1 MSVVTI
7 KELLD
12 AGVHF
17 GHPAS
22 RWHPR
27 MAQYIFTKRN
37 GVHII
42 DVRKTAESMIEAH
55 YFLKKTAASGG
66 VILYVG
72 TKRQA
77 KDAIRREAGR
87 VGTPFV
93 AERWLGGTLTNL
105 DTIRQQIKRLEEL
118 ERTEASGELEQF
130 TKKMLSSFK
139 REKRKVVRNLEGIR
153 TMTKLPQVLLVIDPK
168 VEDIAVKE
176 ARSLRIPVVAI
187 LDTDS
192 DPKPIDI
199 PIPANDDAMK
209 SIDLLLSRLSDAII
223 EGKGNRGG
231 AVPVTTQGFS
241 SEELAKIAAKAA
253 AVVKPA
259 TAAAAVVKPATAAAD
274 APAKKPRNKRPAGA
288 EVSDDE
294 SGGRPKT

>member
-1 MSVVTI
+1 
-7 KELLD
+7 
-12 AGVHF
+12 
-17 GHPAS
+17 
-22 RWHPR
+22 
-27 MAQYIFTKRN
+27 MAQYIFTRRN

-55 YFLKKTAASGG
+55 YFLKKVAASGG
-66 VILYVG
+66 VVLYVG

-87 VGTPFV
+87 AGMPFV

-118 ERTEASGELEQF
+118 ERLEASGELEQF

-176 ARSLRIPVVAI
+176 ARGLRIPVVAM

-192 DPKPIDI
+192 DPEPVDI

-209 SIDLLLSRLSDAII
+209 SIDLILSRLTDAII
-223 EGKGNRGG
+223 EGRGNRGG
-231 AVPVTTQGFS
+231 VVPVTAQGFS

-253 AVVKPA
+253 AVAVKPA
-259 TAAAAVVKPATAAAD
+259 VPR
-274 APAKKPRNKRPAGA
+274 PAKDAGDASARKPRNRKPGQA
-288 EVSDDE
+288 EASDEDAD
-294 SGGRPKT
+294 GRSKATRKE